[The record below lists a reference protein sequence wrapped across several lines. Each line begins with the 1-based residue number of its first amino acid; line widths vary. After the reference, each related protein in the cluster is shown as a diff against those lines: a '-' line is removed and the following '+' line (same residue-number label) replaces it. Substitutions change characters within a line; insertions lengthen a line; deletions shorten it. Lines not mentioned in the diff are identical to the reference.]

1 MLNHIVIMGRLTRD
15 PELRRTGSGIAVAS
29 FTVAV
34 DRDFGGRDGGE
45 KETDFIDCVAWR
57 QTGEFVS
64 KYFTKGRMIVVS
76 GRLQIRSWTDKDGN
90 KRRTAEVVADNVYFG
105 DSKRDNEGGNAY
117 GGNTYGGNS
126 YGNNNY
132 GGYSAPAPA
141 PSFGGYSAPAAAPA
155 SDFAMLDDDD
165 AQLPF

>member
-105 DSKRDNEGGNAY
+105 DSKRDSDSGSSY
-117 GGNTYGGNS
+117 TGNS
-126 YGNNNY
+126 YGNY
-132 GGYSAPAPA
+132 GSAPAAPAYSGYSAP
-141 PSFGGYSAPAAAPA
+141 SAPA

>member
-1 MLNHIVIMGRLTRD
+1 MLNHITIMGRLTRD
-15 PELRRTGSGIAVAS
+15 PELRRTGSGVAVAS

-34 DRDFGGRDGGE
+34 DRDFGKNEAGE

-64 KYFTKGRMIVVS
+64 KYFTKGRMAVVS

-105 DSKRDNEGGNAY
+105 DSRREGDGV
-117 GGNTYGGNS
+117 
-126 YGNNNY
+126 
-132 GGYSAPAPA
+132 PAA
-141 PSFGGYSAPAAAPA
+141 GSFGGYSAPASAPA
-155 SDFAMLDDDD
+155 SDFAMLEDDD